1 MSGNGFANKEHPL
14 LRLTQRKNS
23 ARLNELERFLL
34 KQWEIFSAK
43 AWKSYKE
50 LGRGAVCITLSDQ
63 LWSGSKQRMLV
74 EYIDLVACHS
84 EEIMTG
90 PFTAM
95 GSMGRLVK
103 AVSTYEPTFE
113 IVMMCRWQG
122 WDGFAVS
129 TLKSTATRP
138 EDNYW
143 RNLSHL
149 QQASV
154 GQVRYPRLPNTDAIK
169 VADDCSD
176 PNQSLHWL
184 VNQQWEIFASAA
196 WKGYLEQGR
205 GVLSVLL
212 GQESDPTMG
221 LKRDAISLEMPM
233 EYFEER
239 PDVKVLDPVA
249 LMSTGISDPIGLYEL
264 VKNYQPE
271 RQIVLE
277 FQWIHS
283 PQGVVRFIKEI
294 PDSPPSQCYKALQAR
309 SIEFK

>member
-154 GQVRYPRLPNTDAIK
+154 GQVRYPRLPNPSSVTLRKEKAHLNLQIL
-169 VADDCSD
+169 VMYNVRALI
-176 PNQSLHWL
+176 PNTFLNL
-184 VNQQWEIFASAA
+184 
-196 WKGYLEQGR
+196 
-205 GVLSVLL
+205 
-212 GQESDPTMG
+212 
-221 LKRDAISLEMPM
+221 
-233 EYFEER
+233 
-239 PDVKVLDPVA
+239 
-249 LMSTGISDPIGLYEL
+249 
-264 VKNYQPE
+264 
-271 RQIVLE
+271 
-277 FQWIHS
+277 
-283 PQGVVRFIKEI
+283 
-294 PDSPPSQCYKALQAR
+294 
-309 SIEFK
+309 